1 MGAEPF
7 VSEDVL
13 EQTRCLDVSLS
24 YACNARC
31 RFCSQDPARRGE
43 AGLPLRKA
51 ARRIHEAYAAGFRR
65 LGFSGGEPTAAP
77 DLARLI
83 AFGRRTGY
91 RSVRLQTNGLR
102 LADARYAQALAEA
115 GLTTAR
121 LSVHGTPE
129 VHDSLVGVAGAH
141 ERLEKAAENLRGLG
155 LRLGVNVVLTRAC
168 LQGLGELCERWL
180 LSKGLTSFTFI
191 RPLAYGA
198 MAAHTAELE
207 ARCGELAAAMERVC
221 RLFEREGLEP
231 PLLLHFTPCLL
242 PGRETRMLGWHRF
255 DAWTVEPD
263 GTLGD
268 LDENVARVKGRPDT
282 CAGCAYEERCPGV
295 DRGYLER
302 HGSGE
307 FRPLPRRAPSRGG
320 PPSSDPRRRLLT
332 ENELCVLS
340 LVGRGPLDT
349 DGLMT
354 LAEAAPLCQ
363 DCRGGAAVLAA
374 AERLLRMGRVRRVRR
389 GGRYLWTAVDRRQ
402 EAL

>member
-1 MGAEPF
+1 MAAEPF

-43 AGLPLRKA
+43 AALPLRRA

-102 LADARYAQALAEA
+102 LADERYARALAEA

-121 LSVHGTPE
+121 LSIHGVPE
-129 VHDSLVGVAGAH
+129 VHDGLVGVPGAH
-141 ERLEKAAENLRGLG
+141 ARLEAAARNLRRLG
-155 LRLGVNVVLTRAC
+155 LRLGVNVVLTRPA
-168 LQGLGELCERWL
+168 LEGLPELCERWL
-180 LSKGLTSFTFI
+180 VAEGLTSFTFI

-198 MAAHTAELE
+198 MAGEAAALE
-207 ARCGELAAAMERVC
+207 ARCSELASAMEGVC
-221 RLFEREGLEP
+221 RVFEREGLEP

-242 PGRETRMLGWHRF
+242 PGRESRMLGWHRF

-263 GTLGD
+263 GTVSD
-268 LDENVARVKGRPDT
+268 LDENVSRVKGRPDS
-282 CAGCAYEERCPGV
+282 CAGCVYEARCPGI
-295 DRGYLER
+295 DRGYLAR
-302 HGSGE
+302 HGAAE
-307 FRPLPRRAPSRGG
+307 FRPAARKAPARGG
-320 PPSSDPRRRLLT
+320 PPSTDPRRRLLT

-340 LVGRGPLDT
+340 MLRRGALDT
-349 DGLMT
+349 EALLT

-363 DCRGGAAVLAA
+363 DCRGGAAILAA
-374 AERLLRMGRVRRVRR
+374 AERLERMGRLRRVRR
-389 GGRYLWTAVDRRQ
+389 GGRYLWDSVDPRQ
-402 EAL
+402 EGP